1 MPEPRFPTGSAA
13 TVGAQQGFTLLRTIV
28 GIPPGGH
35 GTVACVTPGGA
46 ALRQGVGPTTGPAT
60 VSNGHVSQVAVIFRC
75 PT

>member
-35 GTVACVTPGGA
+35 GTVACVTPGGTRRFGR
-46 ALRQGVGPTTGPAT
+46 ALGRPQARRRSAT
-60 VSNGHVSQVAVIFRC
+60 AM
-75 PT
+75 